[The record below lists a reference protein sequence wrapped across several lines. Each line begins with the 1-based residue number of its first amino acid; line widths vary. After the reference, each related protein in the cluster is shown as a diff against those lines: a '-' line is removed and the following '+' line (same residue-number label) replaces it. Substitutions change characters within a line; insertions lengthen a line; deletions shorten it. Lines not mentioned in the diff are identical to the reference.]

1 MRSVQLGIVL
11 LLALGLV
18 GCDHATKHFASLHLQ
33 GAPPAQVLPGALEL
47 LYTENHDMAFGL
59 LDAFTTA
66 EGRYPWLVA
75 MKSIA
80 VLFAL
85 GLLFVRFRRSGWWE
99 KIGVTAIAA
108 GGIGNLLDRVIRGY
122 VVDFIHVSYWP
133 VFNVADIA
141 VVVGGVCLMAAA
153 HTSRT
158 LYHSDTT

>member
-1 MRSVQLGIVL
+1 MRAIQFGTVL
-11 LLALGLV
+11 FLAGSLV
-18 GCDHATKHFASLHLQ
+18 GCDHATKHFASTHLQ
-33 GAPPAQVLPGALEL
+33 GGPPTQLLPEALEL

-66 EGRYPWLVA
+66 DGRYPWLVA
-75 MKSIA
+75 MKSMA

-85 GLLFVRFRRSGWWE
+85 SLLFFRFRKSGWWE

-108 GGIGNLLDRVIRGY
+108 GGIGNLLDRVMRGY

-141 VVVGGVCLMAAA
+141 VVVGGVCLIAAA
-153 HTSRT
+153 HTSTT
-158 LYHSDTT
+158 LSHSHTT